1 MNSLIILSDGTELSS
16 GVGTVNALQSVTVTH
31 ATNDSQDLTVGSTC
45 ASMMEATIISPGGGL
60 SLAAGEEIT
69 LYKEVD
75 LSPVKIGVYRLEK
88 PTKVTANSM
97 KITAFD
103 RVARLDKDL
112 SVWLSQLSAWP
123 YTILELA
130 NLVCEECG
138 VTLENEELPNGD
150 FYVQKFTAEGVT
162 GRQIMQW
169 IGQAAGRFC
178 IATPVGNLK
187 FDWYKENPKTI
198 GGDYWYYQGGLKF
211 EDYSVE
217 RIAKVQIRQSP
228 EDIGTSYPDTT
239 GNTYVIE
246 ANPLLVAVDKDTLI
260 PVAQTLYEQ
269 LKDVAYTPC
278 SVTIPANLEINAGDI
293 VSVTDVNGQTFKAY
307 IMTKRNTGGK
317 DMLDCTG
324 SAQREST
331 FVLNNQTLRQYM
343 GKVMNLA
350 MTVDGMKLE
359 NADMAGNLA
368 QLQLDLGGI
377 AGKVE
382 TNTENAENLQKDVAQ
397 LKLESESFQ
406 LEFQSIRQSG
416 VDKVTTSTGYRFDAE
431 GLKIQKDGEQMEN
444 RLDNQ
449 GMVVSRNGE
458 PILAATA
465 AGVEA
470 TDVRVN
476 NFLHVGNCR
485 FEDYTNGKD
494 RRRTA
499 CFFTG

>member
-1 MNSLIILSDGTELSS
+1 M
-16 GVGTVNALQSVTVTH
+16 
-31 ATNDSQDLTVGSTC
+31 
-45 ASMMEATIISPGGGL
+45 
-60 SLAAGEEIT
+60 
-69 LYKEVD
+69 
-75 LSPVKIGVYRLEK
+75 
-88 PTKVTANSM
+88 
-97 KITAFD
+97 
-103 RVARLDKDL
+103 
-112 SVWLSQLSAWP
+112 LSA
-123 YTILELA
+123 LDAE
-130 NLVCEECG
+130 
-138 VTLENEELPNGD
+138 TLLP
-150 FYVQKFTAEGVT
+150 VV
-162 GRQIMQW
+162 
-169 IGQAAGRFC
+169 
-178 IATPVGNLK
+178 
-187 FDWYKENPKTI
+187 
-198 GGDYWYYQGGLKF
+198 
-211 EDYSVE
+211 
-217 RIAKVQIRQSP
+217 
-228 EDIGTSYPDTT
+228 
-239 GNTYVIE
+239 
-246 ANPLLVAVDKDTLI
+246 
-260 PVAQTLYEQ
+260 QTLYEQ
-269 LKDVAYTPC
+269 LKDVSYTPC
-278 SVTIPANLEINAGDI
+278 NISIPATLDINAGDI
-293 VSVTDVNGQTFKAY
+293 VSVKDTNGKQFKAY
-307 IMTKRNTGGK
+307 IMSKKSTSDRDSLESRGTE
-317 DMLDCTG
+317 
-324 SAQREST
+324 SREST
-331 FVLNNQTLRQYM
+331 LVVSNQTLRQYM

-368 QLQLDLGGI
+368 QLRLDLGGI

-494 RRRTA
+494 SRRTA